1 MTQKPSLWARIR
13 IAKVNM
19 KSKWNFFFFN
29 LSFTRGLKP
38 TSNQFLM
45 DKIKSRPTFVLFEKP
60 FHSQYGKGYGNFRFM
75 QTLCK
80 DII

>member
-1 MTQKPSLWARIR
+1 
-13 IAKVNM
+13 
-19 KSKWNFFFFN
+19 
-29 LSFTRGLKP
+29 
-38 TSNQFLM
+38 M

-80 DII
+80 DIIWGINIKVLNKYKF